1 MFILRSN
8 FSPKGDQP
16 KAIERLVKGLKSGF
30 LDQVLLG
37 VTGSGKTFTI
47 ANVIAQ
53 VNKPTLVISHNK
65 TLAAQLYSEF
75 KELFPENAVSYFI
88 SFYDYYQP
96 EAYIPSTDTYI
107 EKDCSIND
115 EIDRLRLEAAASLM
129 TRKDVI
135 VVASVSCIYNLGSPS
150 DWHESIIKL
159 SCGDVIERDGFLSEL
174 VRLQYKRNNASP
186 QKGEFRVKGE
196 VIDLFPSQAED
207 IIRLSL
213 FGDEIEKILIIDPLT
228 KEKRETNSV
237 VIYPAKHFLTNAERL
252 RQALRT
258 ISDELVERIKYFKD
272 RNKLIEAQRIEE
284 RTRFDIE
291 MLRETGYCHG
301 IENYSRHLSGRK
313 PGERPYTLIDYFP
326 DDFLVII
333 DESHVTIPQLKGMY
347 EGDKARKKA
356 LIDYGFRL
364 PSAYDNRP
372 LRFDEF
378 LSLTH
383 QKIYISATP
392 DSYELS
398 LSQQVVEQIVRPTGI
413 VDPRV
418 EVRPEE
424 NQIENLI
431 QEITK
436 RTEKNQRVL
445 VTTITKRLA
454 EDLADYL
461 ARKGLMV
468 RYLHSDIESLKR
480 VEILQDLRLGNF
492 DVLVGINLLREGLD
506 LPEVSLVAVL
516 DADKEGFL
524 RSETSLIQVFG
535 RCARNIDGC
544 VIMYADRITNSMKK
558 AMDETERRRKKQIEY
573 NRINNITPK
582 TIEKNI
588 TDYLEVKRRAGDEKI
603 EIGIESSDPWTMIE
617 FLEEE
622 MKKAAE
628 TLEYEKAALFRDKI
642 FEIKRVLRKRRN
654 S

>member
-1 MFILRSN
+1 
-8 FSPKGDQP
+8 
-16 KAIERLVKGLKSGF
+16 
-30 LDQVLLG
+30 
-37 VTGSGKTFTI
+37 
-47 ANVIAQ
+47 
-53 VNKPTLVISHNK
+53 
-65 TLAAQLYSEF
+65 
-75 KELFPENAVSYFI
+75 
-88 SFYDYYQP
+88 
-96 EAYIPSTDTYI
+96 
-107 EKDCSIND
+107 
-115 EIDRLRLEAAASLM
+115 
-129 TRKDVI
+129 
-135 VVASVSCIYNLGSPS
+135 
-150 DWHESIIKL
+150 
-159 SCGDVIERDGFLSEL
+159 
-174 VRLQYKRNNASP
+174 
-186 QKGEFRVKGE
+186 
-196 VIDLFPSQAED
+196 
-207 IIRLSL
+207 
-213 FGDEIEKILIIDPLT
+213 
-228 KEKRETNSV
+228 
-237 VIYPAKHFLTNAERL
+237 
-252 RQALRT
+252 RT
-258 ISDELVERIKYFKD
+258 ISDELVERIKYFKEIG
-272 RNKLIEAQRIEE
+272 KLIEAQRIEE
-284 RTRFDIE
+284 RTRFDME
-291 MLRETGYCHG
+291 MLQTTGYCHG
-301 IENYSRHLSGRK
+301 IENYSRHLSGRQ

-333 DESHVTIPQLKGMY
+333 DESHVTIPQLRGMY

-413 VDPRV
+413 VDPMV
-418 EVRPEE
+418 EVRGEE
-424 NQIENLI
+424 KQIEDLM
-431 QEITK
+431 QEIRK

-454 EDLADYL
+454 EDLTDYL
-461 ARKGLMV
+461 VRKGLMV

-524 RSETSLIQVFG
+524 RSQTSLIQVFG

-588 TDYLEVKRRAGDEKI
+588 TDYLEVKRKAGDEKI
-603 EIGIESSDPWTMIE
+603 EIGIESKDPWTMIE
-617 FLEEE
+617 FFEEQ
-622 MKKAAE
+622 MKSSAE
-628 TLEYEKAALFRDKI
+628 NLEYEKAALFRDKI
-642 FEIKRVLRKRRN
+642 FEIKKGLRKVRVSKGYTN
-654 S
+654 T